1 MANKIMTLL
10 FGITISIGCFAQ
22 KADIIEARTSLKA
35 NKNLDNAEKL
45 MRKVVAMPEQKEKD
59 RLANYILTDI
69 VKKKY
74 ENFNESLYL
83 KQLKDT
89 SAMFLSLCN
98 MIDTFESLDSID
110 AMPDKKGRVQLRLRK
125 KNSEYLNQFRKN
137 LMKGAQY
144 YLSGKKYNE
153 AYKCLDTYLDCHRQP
168 LFCAFDFAN
177 TDTVASKAAY
187 LAIYCAYKGKNY
199 PNIEKY
205 EEKALAYKEKA
216 PLTLIILYKCYLEQN
231 DMNRAVEYLKK
242 GFNDHSENTFFF
254 PRLVDYY
261 ASVNQL
267 DTVQTI
273 VEKALEIEPGNLFYR
288 LAKNTLQLNKGEYD
302 DCVVLGD
309 SILHSN
315 DKIAEAYFNVGS
327 SYFNKALLRNKQG
340 KESKVKREE
349 VNSYYKQAL
358 PYVEKFRRLILKQ
371 QDRWIPL
378 LYTIYFNLNM
388 GEKFEEIDNLA
399 RSTEINKEK

>member
-1 MANKIMTLL
+1 M
-10 FGITISIGCFAQ
+10 
-22 KADIIEARTSLKA
+22 
-35 NKNLDNAEKL
+35 
-45 MRKVVAMPEQKEKD
+45 
-59 RLANYILTDI
+59 
-69 VKKKY
+69 
-74 ENFNESLYL
+74 
-83 KQLKDT
+83 
-89 SAMFLSLCN
+89 
-98 MIDTFESLDSID
+98 
-110 AMPDKKGRVQLRLRK
+110 
-125 KNSEYLNQFRKN
+125 
-137 LMKGAQY
+137 
-144 YLSGKKYNE
+144 
-153 AYKCLDTYLDCHRQP
+153 
-168 LFCAFDFAN
+168 
-177 TDTVASKAAY
+177 
-187 LAIYCAYKGKNY
+187 
-199 PNIEKY
+199 
-205 EEKALAYKEKA
+205 
-216 PLTLIILYKCYLEQN
+216 
-231 DMNRAVEYLKK
+231 
-242 GFNDHSENTFFF
+242 
-254 PRLVDYY
+254 VDYY

-358 PYVEKFRRLILKQ
+358 PYVEKFRRLRPKQ